1 MVTMSTIDIPT
12 INYEMLLYIPKLIVT
27 CTKENNDA
35 PVDSFT
41 LKFAR
46 KSNKMYSYL

>member
-12 INYEMLLYIPKLIVT
+12 INYEMLLYIGKLIVT
-27 CTKENNDA
+27 CTNVNNREPA
-35 PVDSFT
+35 DSST

-46 KSNKMYSYL
+46 KSKKMNSYL